1 MVQMKLT
8 TIFMKRKQ
16 LLKPTN
22 LKRILYILALLTG
35 ITISSSFTTVLEE
48 EKVNWLTFEEA
59 VKLQEK
65 KPKMMFID
73 MYTEWCGWCKRMDK
87 TTYKNPV
94 VAKYVNEHFYAVK
107 MDAEQKGDITYKGQT
122 FKYVA
127 NGRRGYHE
135 LAATLMQGKMS
146 YPTTVF
152 LNKKMEV
159 LQPIAGYQNAKSF
172 EAILA
177 FFAQEAYLTTPWPDF
192 QKNFKSSL

>member
-1 MVQMKLT
+1 
-8 TIFMKRKQ
+8 MKRKQ